1 MACDARYIAGSCAA
15 QNKDFMACK
24 AGNGDPSAQ
33 HPPPTIPPPC
43 GAILPRSF
51 HAAKHS
57 YTHASTLTNTRART
71 HTDTH
76 TTPDLPPWPVLS
88 VSVSAYLSMSAG
100 VLRLTLSLSVR
111 LCVSV
116 YLRLY
121 LCVRT
126 HTEACVRQ
134 GQAVIRCVN
143 AVSFHLPK
151 AETLNPS
158 IDAVSF
164 HLPKPETLKSSV

>member
-1 MACDARYIAGSCAA
+1 LACDARYIAGSCAA

-57 YTHASTLTNTRART
+57 YTHASALNNARAHT

-76 TTPDLPPWPVLS
+76 TTPDLTPRPDLSVFVSACLS
-88 VSVSAYLSMSAG
+88 VSVG

-111 LCVSV
+111 LCVTV
-116 YLRLY
+116 YL
-121 LCVRT
+121 CMRT

>member
-33 HPPPTIPPPC
+33 HPPTPMWRNPSP
-43 GAILPRSF
+43 ILPRSF

-57 YTHASTLTNTRART
+57 YTHTSTLNNARART

-116 YLRLY
+116 YL
-121 LCVRT
+121 CVRT

-151 AETLNPS
+151 AETLKPS
-158 IDAVSF
+158 IDVVSF
-164 HLPKPETLKSSV
+164 HLPNPETPKSSV